1 MCLLSAFAGT
11 TKAQEDFTEEPDA
24 TRLDVE
30 RLPPEA
36 IQVSRDMYA
45 KGFFFEGHIG
55 VNVLLSDLGEISN
68 AGPTLS
74 VGMGY
79 EFTRWL
85 ALKLSFAASLHK
97 TAAPAPPSPTVFE
110 LMGVLA
116 ELRFNI
122 NASSRFALWFGGEVG
137 LSWSL
142 SDVLR
147 TYGFTGA
154 QTVGLVAGGVMGL
167 DWHLRNRHNSVGIAG
182 GARIHT
188 NFSLQDGPV
197 GLSAYG
203 SLYLRHVF

>member
-1 MCLLSAFAGT
+1 MSIISVSTL
-11 TKAQEDFTEEPDA
+11 AQEAQTEEPDA

-36 IQVSRDMYA
+36 IVVSRDMYA
-45 KGFFFEGHIG
+45 TGFFFEGHIG
-55 VNVLLSDLGEISN
+55 MRVLLSDLGEVSN
-68 AGPTLS
+68 VGPSLS
-74 VGMGY
+74 IGLGY

-85 ALKLSFAASLHK
+85 VLKVSWEASLHK

-116 ELRFNI
+116 ELRIQI
-122 NASSRFALWFGGEVG
+122 NASARFALWFGGEIG
-137 LSWSL
+137 LAWTL

-147 TYGFTGA
+147 TYGFQSA
-154 QTVGLVAGGVMGL
+154 HSVGLTAGGLMGL
-167 DWHLRNRHNSVGIAG
+167 DWHLRNRHNSVGVAG

-188 NFSLQDGPV
+188 NFSLQDGPI
-197 GLSAYG
+197 GLSAHA